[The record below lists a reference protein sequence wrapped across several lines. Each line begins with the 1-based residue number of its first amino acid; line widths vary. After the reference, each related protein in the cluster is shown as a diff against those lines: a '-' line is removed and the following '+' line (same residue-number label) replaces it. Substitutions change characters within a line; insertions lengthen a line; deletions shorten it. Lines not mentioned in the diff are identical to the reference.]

1 MMQQA
6 MKATYTPGLHI
17 ICDIQ
22 SHDSSSMENAEAFRV
37 WVVAQIE
44 KHQLCSLGEVVHQFP
59 ASGFTAVVC
68 LTDSHISVHTWPEYG
83 RVTFDVFLSN
93 YNGVNDAKTR
103 NIADDLCLF
112 FKAESE
118 QRTELKR

>member
-1 MMQQA
+1 MQQA

-22 SHDSSSMENAEAFRV
+22 SQDSSSMCNAEAFRV
-37 WVVAQIE
+37 WMATQIE
-44 KHQLCSLGEVVHQFP
+44 QHQLCSLGEVVHQFP

-93 YNGVNDAKTR
+93 YNSLNDDKTR
-103 NIADDLCLF
+103 KIAENLSVYF
-112 FKAESE
+112 NAESE

>member
-1 MMQQA
+1 
-6 MKATYTPGLHI
+6 
-17 ICDIQ
+17 
-22 SHDSSSMENAEAFRV
+22 V
-37 WVVAQIE
+37 IE
-44 KHQLCSLGEVVHQFP
+44 RPCLGGVFLCIFHQFP

-103 NIADDLCLF
+103 NIADDLSLF